1 MVTFGAKRNRK
12 GAKVKLIPLSFRSGL
27 SGVVRRNPDENLTKV
42 CFNINILLSYR
53 WMVYFWNRNVLG
65 RQFRGKNVSGVP
77 SILLPESCQM
87 VQVRR

>member
-12 GAKVKLIPLSFRSGL
+12 GAKVELIPLSFRSGL

-53 WMVYFWNRNVLG
+53 WMVYFRNRNVLG

-77 SILLPESCQM
+77 SKLLP
-87 VQVRR
+87 